1 MEKDNPVNCRANT
14 RTRYFMVVCLRW
26 WASNRWNSIYQL
38 VCLLVVSCCVMVVG
52 HGQDSVMT
60 MESVLR
66 GGLLGVQEAK
76 GKAHC
81 GSVVVT

>member
-1 MEKDNPVNCRANT
+1 MSGQATGGIAFISSC
-14 RTRYFMVVCLRW
+14 VCL
-26 WASNRWNSIYQL
+26 
-38 VCLLVVSCCVMVVG
+38 CVSCCVMVVG